1 MKTQIKI
8 NLALA
13 ATGSLL
19 FSLIAM
25 LDPNVAWRDCIGV
38 HIGIWA
44 MALGQC
50 WTQFILNDKTT
61 HEKEHHPTPAP

>member
-13 ATGSLL
+13 AGGSLM
-19 FSLIAM
+19 FALIAL
-25 LDPNVAWRDCIGV
+25 LDPNVTWRDCIGV

-50 WTQFILNDKTT
+50 WTQFILNKKT
-61 HEKEHHPTPAP
+61 KP